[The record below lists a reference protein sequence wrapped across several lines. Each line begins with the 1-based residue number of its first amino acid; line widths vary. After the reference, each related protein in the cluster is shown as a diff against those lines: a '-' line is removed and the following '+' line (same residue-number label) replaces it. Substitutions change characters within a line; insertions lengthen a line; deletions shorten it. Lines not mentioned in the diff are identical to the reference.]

1 MAFLKLISKLTG
13 ASIKIENVT
22 NINEE
27 IEYYKY
33 TYYRKNSIGIIE
45 TCTGEFNENIEG
57 MLVDESTESYQLY
70 NTKNKDKLTDDELM
84 AFSKLDKGRTYVSDI
99 DHDSI
104 YSDSIKAFDFI
115 KGEEV
120 KKEECSMGYIELTSK
135 NGKTKTLHN
144 ITNIIGIGEGNY
156 KYTQECKNEFG
167 LNEETT
173 GVFGINDFQGIK
185 CFDDN
190 GKEYNLFDFISC
202 KRPLTEDEL
211 WDASNANIAI
221 TEKMLGTKNLAN
233 RIVNTIQ
240 DKTFLCN
247 PDKKIFT
254 EEDSNDKLKN
264 WMLSIVNNLPDAE
277 VCRMAICT
285 ELAVKLASIRIE
297 KYNAS
302 KEDMANK
309 LCVKKKMIDKYES
322 GCYNFTI
329 KELAN
334 IADKLDLDLDIC
346 LK

>member
-57 MLVDESTESYQLY
+57 MLVDESTEICQLY

-104 YSDSIKAFDFI
+104 YSDSIKAFDFDTD
-115 KGEEV
+115 KEV
-120 KKEECSMGYIELTSK
+120 K
-135 NGKTKTLHN
+135 
-144 ITNIIGIGEGNY
+144 
-156 KYTQECKNEFG
+156 
-167 LNEETT
+167 
-173 GVFGINDFQGIK
+173 
-185 CFDDN
+185 
-190 GKEYNLFDFISC
+190 
-202 KRPLTEDEL
+202 
-211 WDASNANIAI
+211 
-221 TEKMLGTKNLAN
+221 
-233 RIVNTIQ
+233 

-254 EEDSNDKLKN
+254 EEDSNDKLKK

-302 KEDMANK
+302 KEDIANK

-322 GCYNFTI
+322 GYYNFTI
-329 KELAN
+329 KELVN
-334 IADKLDLDLDIC
+334 IADKLDLDLDIS